1 MKKVFLLLAMSF
13 TLLST
18 AQEKVQDSVQV
29 STTVT
34 EAERVIDK
42 YSEKI
47 TTAIGSL
54 AESLAVPA
62 EYVYKILVKQAVV
75 DSVVELLLLL
85 TFTFLF
91 IRCTRKFLTLM
102 RKVDRYGDYLN
113 EKANKVSGEADL
125 IVNGVGAVILLVGL
139 LRSLAYFSNMVTGF
153 INPEFMAI
161 TEIIKMLK

>member
-1 MKKVFLLLAMSF
+1 MKKIFLLLAMSF

-18 AQEKVQDSVQV
+18 AQEKVQDSVQA
-29 STTVT
+29 STTIT

-42 YSEKI
+42 YSQKL

-75 DSVVELLLLL
+75 NSFVELLLLL

-91 IRCTRKFLTLM
+91 IRCSRKFLILM
-102 RKVDRYGDYLN
+102 RKMDSNGGYTN
-113 EKANKVSGEADL
+113 EKGEEEDGEADA
-125 IVNGVGAVILLVGL
+125 IVNGAGSLILLIGL
-139 LRSLAYFSNMVTGF
+139 LRSLAYFSDMVTGF

-161 TEIIKMLK
+161 TDIIKMLK

>member
-91 IRCTRKFLTLM
+91 IRCSRKFLTLM
-102 RKVDRYGDYLN
+102 RKVDKYGDYLN

-125 IVNGVGAVILLVGL
+125 VVNGVGAGIILIAL

>member
-1 MKKVFLLLAMSF
+1 MKKIFLLLAMSF

-47 TTAIGSL
+47 TTAIGGL

-75 DSVVELLLLL
+75 NSVVELLLLL
-85 TFTFLF
+85 TFMFLF
-91 IRCTRKFLTLM
+91 IRCCRKALSLM
-102 RKVDRYGDYLN
+102 RTMDSDGDYTN
-113 EKANKVSGEADL
+113 EKGDIEDGAADA
-125 IVNGVGAVILLVGL
+125 IVNGVGGLIAVIGL
-139 LRSLAYFSNMVTGF
+139 FRSLSYFSNMVTGF